1 MPYGE
6 DSTVL
11 VGLKVIC
18 LLWAFAS
25 LARISW
31 GVYLMGMHLM
41 GMHLTGGT
49 AQKVGTNEL

>member
-6 DSTVL
+6 DSTIL

-18 LLWAFAS
+18 FLWAFAS

-41 GMHLTGGT
+41 GIYLAGGT